1 MCFWPK
7 INIIEN
13 FLIICKRFWTIH
25 QNLSHPIVI
34 HATNGEKPGFG
45 RQGKS
50 KGRISSI
57 EIDEIVF
64 HISFISISVSCIVLS
79 IWYWSFKFCIHF
91 EDWFLFT
98 FSGVLRSIFGKFLYN
113 QYKHNSYVLYV
124 SQHRQSLIHSA
135 KMFFVYF

>member
-64 HISFISISVSCIVLS
+64 HISFISISIGILNCIVHL
-79 IWYWSFKFCIHF
+79 ILEFQMLHSFRRFF
-91 EDWFLFT
+91 FLLT
-98 FSGVLRSIFGKFLYN
+98 FSGVLQLIFVKL
-113 QYKHNSYVLYV
+113 YVLIIRITTQAIFTVRWYAYKIY
-124 SQHRQSLIHSA
+124 R
-135 KMFFVYF
+135 